1 MPILGDR
8 NLCFGLGI
16 PLEVRIKKQKS
27 RRAFTRRLDNRQM
40 MKPSTAWAPRFIVAI
55 GVHAH
60 KRVTRQRQGTERGD
74 LPR

>member
-27 RRAFTRRLDNRQM
+27 RRAFTRRLYIPQLMN
-40 MKPSTAWAPRFIVAI
+40 SSAAFAPRLKVAI
-55 GVHAH
+55 GVYEHIALE
-60 KRVTRQRQGTERGD
+60 TCQRR
-74 LPR
+74 